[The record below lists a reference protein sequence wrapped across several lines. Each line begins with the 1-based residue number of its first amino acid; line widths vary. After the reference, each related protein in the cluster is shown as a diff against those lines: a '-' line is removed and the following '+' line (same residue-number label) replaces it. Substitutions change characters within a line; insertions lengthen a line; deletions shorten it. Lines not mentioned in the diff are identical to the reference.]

1 MVIVVATA
9 VWHCPVLYILY
20 SQKFLPYTDRR
31 WLQQGVANVLL
42 HGVKMYILSQ
52 FRTKIV
58 CSFFLHRLKDK
69 TLCWGCTYFLQIQ
82 APHQCPRR
90 QKGDTSHVHYW
101 RHTHTHT
108 LSTTI
113 KNLVPWMTWW
123 LGIFLPLPKVHS
135 GTLLALNWYL
145 ERKCAQNGSMWFS
158 MDGWDWF
165 WLSALRGIETCLRS

>member
-52 FRTKIV
+52 FHTKIV
-58 CSFFLHRLKDK
+58 CSFLLHRLKDK
-69 TLCWGCTYFLQIQ
+69 TLCWGCTYFFQIQ

-90 QKGDTSHVHYW
+90 QNGDMSHVHYW
-101 RHTHTHT
+101 RPTHTHVKHHHKKFSSLT
-108 LSTTI
+108 D
-113 KNLVPWMTWW
+113 LVTGNFFYPC
-123 LGIFLPLPKVHS
+123 
-135 GTLLALNWYL
+135 
-145 ERKCAQNGSMWFS
+145 RKCIVELCWH
-158 MDGWDWF
+158 
-165 WLSALRGIETCLRS
+165 